1 MLRAKLRPVDH
12 TENTMGTVEAGVP
25 FCHTLE
31 GGGEEGQEEEEEE
44 EVGCARRNSKH
55 FISFLWVK

>member
-1 MLRAKLRPVDH
+1 
-12 TENTMGTVEAGVP
+12 MGTVEAGVP

-44 EVGCARRNSKH
+44 EEVGCARRNSKH